1 MRHHGYMTRNAPQLD
16 SDVPVAR
23 PDHIARIVAALAALD
38 TPAPQITGELA
49 GGTRIRLA
57 YRVLPDGRVERG
69 LA

>member
-1 MRHHGYMTRNAPQLD
+1 MTRNAPQLD

-23 PDHIARIVAALAALD
+23 PEQIARIVAALAALR
-38 TPAPQITGELA
+38 TPSPQITGEPVV
-49 GGTRIRLA
+49 GTRFRVA